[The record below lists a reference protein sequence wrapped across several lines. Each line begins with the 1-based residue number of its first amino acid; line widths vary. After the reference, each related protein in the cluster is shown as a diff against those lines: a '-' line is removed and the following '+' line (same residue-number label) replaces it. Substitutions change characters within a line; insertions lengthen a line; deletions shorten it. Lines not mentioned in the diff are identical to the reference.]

1 LKEIKDLQINTII
14 DNYQLCET
22 FKCSPQG
29 GMRRSHRT
37 NTLVLISD
45 RTKLYDDR
53 TVNEIYHYTGMGQKG
68 DQQLKSQ
75 NKTLAESKSNGITVH
90 YFEVMTKGKYTYRGE
105 VVLAAD
111 PYTDL
116 QKDVDGRMRNVW
128 VFPLKKADSLL

>member
-1 LKEIKDLQINTII
+1 METNNECRECNLLKEIKDLQINTII
-14 DNYQLCET
+14 DNYQLCEI

-90 YFEVMTKGKYTYRGE
+90 YFEVMTKGNIHIE
-105 VVLAAD
+105 V
-111 PYTDL
+111 
-116 QKDVDGRMRNVW
+116 R
-128 VFPLKKADSLL
+128 